1 MTYRTECSPETP
13 ACLPGGCR
21 PRALCGVL
29 LALILALSTGVT
41 VAQEEVF
48 LKVTNPG
55 LERVVIAVPAFATRP
70 GADPQAASVFI
81 NTLKNDLN
89 QTSVIGVLPDENA
102 RLVEVSTSNAELTRQ
117 RWRAVGAQ
125 LLLEGSYAGTGS
137 QLVVEVRLQD
147 LTSGEIA
154 YSRRYQSSVTLAPTM
169 AHTLA
174 NELLKLF
181 TGKPGP
187 FLSRI
192 AFISDRSGSK
202 ELWLARWDGSDEQ
215 QLTSHKSIA
224 LAPAWSPDGQLLAF
238 TSFLHGSPELL
249 LLKPTQGV
257 LKTLSS
263 LPGVNSSACFSPDGS
278 KIVFATG
285 DGGTTNLFVVGAEGG
300 TPEQLTSIRGIA
312 TQPAWS
318 PSGRQIVF
326 TSTAG
331 GPPQLYAMDAEG
343 TNIRRLTL
351 DDAFADEAAWA
362 PDGVRIAYTTKV
374 DNQFQIAVIDLRTNT
389 RTLVSGPGSNESPC
403 WSPDGTMLA
412 FVSNRTGSKQIYIT
426 DPVGRPRQITSSG
439 NNVQPAWVA
448 QVQ

>member
-1 MTYRTECSPETP
+1 MTQPFPHPTLSGPVPRPQGSPRL
-13 ACLPGGCR
+13 LPLLG
-21 PRALCGVL
+21 
-29 LALILALSTGVT
+29 LALLGFAPLAL
-41 VAQEEVF
+41 AQEEVF
-48 LKVTNPG
+48 LKVTNAG
-55 LERVVIAVPAFATRP
+55 LQRVVIAIPAFAVRP
-70 GADPQAASVFI
+70 GADIQAASVFI
-81 NTLKNDLN
+81 NTLKQDLD

-102 RLVEVSTSNAELTRQ
+102 RLVEPAPNNPDLTRK

-125 LLLEGSYAGTGS
+125 LLLDGSYAGAGS
-137 QLVVEVRLQD
+137 QLVVEVRLWD
-147 LTSGEIA
+147 LTSGETA
-154 YSRRYQSSVTLAPTM
+154 YSRRYQSSATLATTM

-174 NELLKLF
+174 NELVRLF

-202 ELWLARWDGSDEQ
+202 ELWLMRWDGSDEQ
-215 QLTSHKSIA
+215 QLTNHKSIA

-238 TSFLHGSPELL
+238 TSFLHGSAELM

-257 LKTLSS
+257 LKTLSN

-285 DGGTTNLFVVGAEGG
+285 DGGTTNIFVVPAEGG

-326 TSTAG
+326 TSNSG
-331 GPPQLYAMDAEG
+331 GSPQLYAMDAEG
-343 TNIRRLTL
+343 TNVRRLTIE
-351 DDAFADEAAWA
+351 DKFADEAAWA
-362 PDGVRIAYTTKV
+362 PDGVRLAYTTKV
-374 DNQFQIAVIDLRTNT
+374 DERFQIAVLDLRTNT

-412 FVSNRTGSKQIYIT
+412 FVSNRTGAKQIYIT
-426 DPVGRPRQITSSG
+426 DPAGRPRQITSSG
-439 NNVQPAWVA
+439 NNLQPAWVS